1 MFTMA
6 GHQQGREQKPC
17 HVHLKSPLNLIEE
30 WPNKKASILKMGLFA
45 DV

>member
-30 WPNKKASILKMGLFA
+30 CPNKKALILKMGLFA